1 VHDTQVCAAAQSW
14 PVLRLP
20 APDVPQPR
28 LVGCAWVCS
37 VILST
42 HVTVCSCLPNCVFL
56 TACCLRCA
64 ALQLL
69 DYERCEF
76 LLVGASEDVHAELGH
91 NEEQVRW
98 DGCLVG
104 VWGVVFVWWRALCSL
119 LVTARPRCQ
128 PCGLPLAAPRHLQ
141 PSSLAPALPLMPQG
155 WRACLRFDMP
165 LSHRP
170 PPPSLRSSPVPAAAG
185 GCCAAQG
192 RVCLWRRV

>member
-1 VHDTQVCAAAQSW
+1 MHDTQVCAAAQSW

-28 LVGCAWVCS
+28 LVSCAWVCS

-91 NEEQVRW
+91 KEEQVRW

-104 VWGVVFVWWRALCSL
+104 VWGVVFVWWRALQFACDSQAAVSTL
-119 LVTARPRCQ
+119 RPAVGCAS
-128 PCGLPLAAPRHLQ
+128 PPAAFQ
-141 PSSLAPALPLMPQG
+141 PST
-155 WRACLRFDMP
+155 R
-165 LSHRP
+165 
-170 PPPSLRSSPVPAAAG
+170 AAADASG
-185 GCCAAQG
+185 LA
-192 RVCLWRRV
+192 RLLEI